1 MADDN
6 PPIAQPEP
14 ASLGNQRPTDSAAT
28 AAAAHHHLQV
38 HQDLPQSTSSSS
50 TSATTIADPPALAAT
65 ASTDA
70 IAPPKAMFS
79 ASAKPNLSFA
89 TETHTEQAP
98 VHEETHDETNVDVPM
113 ALIGAEPSVAEGYS
127 IYSNIKDGK
136 VMKCRPNPPVSFGH

>member
-14 ASLGNQRPTDSAAT
+14 ASLGNKLPTDSSPT
-28 AAAAHHHLQV
+28 AAASAAPRQD
-38 HQDLPQSTSSSS
+38 HQDLPQPSPSNS
-50 TSATTIADPPALAAT
+50 TSATAIVAA

-70 IAPPKAMFS
+70 DAITPPKALIA

-89 TETHTEQAP
+89 TETHTQHVP
-98 VHEETHDETNVDVPM
+98 VNDFRDLTHVDTNVDMPM
-113 ALIGAEPSVAEGYS
+113 PLNGAVSSVAEGYS

-136 VMKCRPNPPVSFGH
+136 VMNGDQPSS